1 MYKKTID
8 FDKIDF
14 LPFYFA
20 KFVSSNNLFVV
31 SFGSSKYKIK
41 SSENKNNVSSS
52 FPNWIPFIL
61 FPYTYFFWLKFQ
73 VICWVTVV
81 TCLNLEEMHWFFP
94 IWYDASCGFV
104 ALTIIIL
111 SYYVENS
118 LFNILS
124 WQYIEIYERFFCMYH
139 DDNVNFLLILFT
151 CCIKFIDLRMLNSL
165 QIPGMKATSSG
176 CMIFLVCCWNL
187 FGCILPSICI
197 KYIVVLFWCCSYQL
211 NDMWSELWMLICQ
224 CSCINCIKWATLVRV
239 ADYRRDCGCGNIH
252 TGPVYFTSCCDP
264 QCSQI
269 YNFY

>member
-20 KFVSSNNLFVV
+20 KFVSSNNPFVV
-31 SFGSSKYKIK
+31 FFRSSKYKIK

-61 FPYTYFFWLKFQ
+61 FPHTYFFWLKFQ

-124 WQYIEIYERFFCMYH
+124 WQHIEIYERFFCMYQV
-139 DDNVNFLLILFT
+139 DNVNFTLDTIY
-151 CCIKFIDLRMLNSL
+151 MLYS
-165 QIPGMKATSSG
+165 IYW
-176 CMIFLVCCWNL
+176 FVYVE
-187 FGCILPSICI
+187 LPSNPLDESNLIWVYDLLNVLLKSIWMYFTIYLHQVYCG
-197 KYIVVLFWCCSYQL
+197 IVLVLFLSVEWHVIWTLNADMSMLTYQL
-211 NDMWSELWMLICQ
+211 YLMS
-224 CSCINCIKWATLVRV
+224 
-239 ADYRRDCGCGNIH
+239 H
-252 TGPVYFTSCCDP
+252 TGEGCWL
-264 QCSQI
+264 
-269 YNFY
+269 